1 MLCTIVR
8 CMHGCADQSWWLEPG
23 YHLSY
28 MEDNP
33 PYPFQR
39 VKRVD
44 GKDTGV
50 LAIIAPFYDRD
61 YYKVRCPSCRHA
73 PTTSRRTLSRAPLYT
88 GSALSMRCT
97 ECCIHSAACLCCCQ
111 QHED

>member
-1 MLCTIVR
+1 MLCTPLSCV
-8 CMHGCADQSWWLEPG
+8 HGCADQSWWLEPG

-50 LAIIAPFYDRD
+50 LAIIAPFYDQD
-61 YYKVRCPSCRHA
+61 YYKVRCPHREML
-73 PTTSRRTLSRAPLYT
+73 PTTSRHTLSPSSLV
-88 GSALSMRCT
+88 
-97 ECCIHSAACLCCCQ
+97 H
-111 QHED
+111 

>member
-1 MLCTIVR
+1 MRSDSVHLCVWSLLAKATIHHHLVHATDAR
-8 CMHGCADQSWWLEPG
+8 CWDCADRSWWLEPG

-39 VKRVD
+39 IKKVD

-50 LAIIAPFYDRD
+50 LAIIAPFYDLD
-61 YYKVRCPSCRHA
+61 YYKVLSPSFDCGRH
-73 PTTSRRTLSRAPLYT
+73 L
-88 GSALSMRCT
+88 
-97 ECCIHSAACLCCCQ
+97 
-111 QHED
+111 

>member
-1 MLCTIVR
+1 MLCTSMN
-8 CMHGCADQSWWLEPG
+8 CLYGCADQSWWLEPG

-50 LAIIAPFYDRD
+50 LAIIAPFYDQD
-61 YYKVRCPSCRHA
+61 YYKAGCPCLGHA
-73 PTTSRRTLSRAPLYT
+73 PHYSGHILSAHLHIKILMICWD
-88 GSALSMRCT
+88 A
-97 ECCIHSAACLCCCQ
+97 
-111 QHED
+111 